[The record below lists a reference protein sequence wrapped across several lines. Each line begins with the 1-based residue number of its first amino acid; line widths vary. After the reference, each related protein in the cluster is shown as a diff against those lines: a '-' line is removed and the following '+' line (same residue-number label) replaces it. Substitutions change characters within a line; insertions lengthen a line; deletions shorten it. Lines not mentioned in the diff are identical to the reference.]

1 MEPRKKFD
9 YEIEAMQRARE
20 LLAITPEE
28 DAVLSSIRDRLLAQ
42 RQKLNTDLKK
52 RVEKDP
58 QYRHCM
64 HILEMRLRADR
75 FGQAIADFQGNETV
89 LMGFHVSMDEQE

>member
-1 MEPRKKFD
+1 MEPRKKPD

-42 RQKLNTDLKK
+42 RQKLNADLKNRTK
-52 RVEKDP
+52 KDP

-64 HILEMRLRADR
+64 HLLEMRLRADK
-75 FGQAIADFQGNETV
+75 FGQAIADFQGNETA
-89 LMGFHVSMDEQE
+89 LMGFHVSTDDLE